1 MSKEEA
7 DEAEKARR
15 EDQVRVELAIKESL
29 KEAEN
34 GPSGGVPPQTIE
46 QTKKPQSNI
55 DDLLN
60 LDLVPEPASQPQTNN
75 FNPWGS
81 GGGAPQAAS
90 DPFGAPADP
99 WGAPSSQQPP
109 QPPTSSAWGDPTPS
123 VTAAPSAVAA
133 DPWGSSAPSSQAPDP
148 FGQASAFPPSNSSNG
163 FGASPTDP
171 FGAPPPQATNT
182 QPPPAATDPFGQ
194 PTGINNNPASSDL
207 FSLPPTNP
215 EPAAQQASPFDLDG
229 LGSALPEPTQP
240 TAQEKRTAQSFLGS
254 AAGLVNL
261 DNLVQRPKQP
271 AATNPFGMTSL
282 STQAK
287 SNPFHNT
294 SPGPSMA
301 EMAQNRQTQQLGL
314 QQPMAPSPVGGA
326 NPMNAFGGMTS
337 PQAPQQNIFGVQPMS
352 NQNQFNQPQMSMS
365 LSGDFGQ
372 SSQKTSN
379 NPFL

>member
-29 KEAEN
+29 KDAEN
-34 GPSGGVPPQTIE
+34 GPPGGIPQQPE
-46 QTKKPQSNI
+46 QPKKPQSNI

-60 LDLVPEPASQPQTNN
+60 LDLAPEPVQQPQTNN
-75 FNPWGS
+75 FNPWG
-81 GGGAPQAAS
+81 GGAPAAAA

-99 WGAPSSQQPP
+99 WGAPSSQPPP
-109 QPPTSSAWGDPTPS
+109 QPATSSAWGDPAP
-123 VTAAPSAVAA
+123 TATTAVAS
-133 DPWGSSAPSSQAPDP
+133 DPWGSSAPSQAADP

-171 FGAPPPQATNT
+171 FGAPAPAASA

-194 PTGINNNPASSDL
+194 PTGWYRFHEISPSNPFRINNNPASSDL

-229 LGSALPEPTQP
+229 LGSTLPEPISTQP
-240 TAQEKRTAQSFLGS
+240 IAQEKRTAQSFLGS

-282 STQAK
+282 STQ
-287 SNPFHNT
+287 
-294 SPGPSMA
+294 G
-301 EMAQNRQTQQLGL
+301 
-314 QQPMAPSPVGGA
+314 
-326 NPMNAFGGMTS
+326 
-337 PQAPQQNIFGVQPMS
+337 I
-352 NQNQFNQPQMSMS
+352 
-365 LSGDFGQ
+365 DFICIY
-372 SSQKTSN
+372 
-379 NPFL
+379 